1 MKAPNYFVLLFI
13 FLAIASC
20 KEMKSDYAAEE
31 MPASQTQE
39 FYQLKTY
46 TFNTDEQVHITDN
59 YLQEAYLPG
68 LKKLGINNIGVFKP
82 RPNESDS
89 VKKIHV
95 LIPLSSMAQFLT
107 LEEELEK
114 DETYLAAG
122 SNYILASHEQPPY
135 QRIESVLLKAFVDM
149 PMMQTPRLE
158 GPRSERI
165 YELRSYESPTE
176 TYFKSKVDMFNAGG
190 EVTLFD
196 KLEFNAVFY
205 AEVISGS
212 KMPNLMY
219 MTTFS
224 NQESRDKH
232 WDAFSTAPEWLEL
245 KAIQKY
251 KNSVSHADIM
261 FLYPTEYSDY

>member
-1 MKAPNYFVLLFI
+1 MKTPIYFLLLLVLIGL
-13 FLAIASC
+13 SNC
-20 KEMKSDYAAEE
+20 TEMKTENGPGEDPVAQAR
-31 MPASQTQE
+31 E

-46 TFNTDEQVHITDN
+46 TLDSEEQVQTTDS
-59 YLQEAYLPG
+59 YLKEAYLPG
-68 LKKLGINNIGVFKP
+68 LKKLGIENIGVFKP
-82 RPNESDS
+82 RPNEADS
-89 VKKIHV
+89 VKKIYV
-95 LIPLSSMAQFLT
+95 LIPFSSMAQFLS
-107 LEEELEK
+107 LEEGLAK

-122 SNYILASHEQPPY
+122 SDYIQASYELPPY

-149 PMMQTPRLE
+149 PVMQTSKLD

-176 TYFKSKVDMFNAGG
+176 TYFKSKVDMFNTGG
-190 EVTLFD
+190 EVRLFD
-196 KLEFNAVFY
+196 KLEFNAIFY
-205 AEVISGS
+205 AEVISGA

-224 NQESRDKH
+224 DQESRDTH
-232 WDAFSTAPEWLEL
+232 WDAFRIAPKWLEL
-245 KAIQKY
+245 KAMKKY